1 MYFHPRGL
9 TKKAL
14 YSMQTF
20 RGQYVNKDL
29 NAVCFL
35 IFIQHFRFVL
45 IRESRSLCLVLDA
58 LLETWGSV
66 IDRIVSSIFGFKISE
81 AIGII
86 DITEKIVF
94 LVPKSMLPP
103 IKAYSKGPYNGKDYP
118 KHFMSP
124 RVKGYTSVMIQKLT
138 SGTENVN

>member
-1 MYFHPRGL
+1 ML
-9 TKKAL
+9 
-14 YSMQTF
+14 
-20 RGQYVNKDL
+20 
-29 NAVCFL
+29 
-35 IFIQHFRFVL
+35 
-45 IRESRSLCLVLDA
+45 EA
-58 LLETWGSV
+58 LLETWGSL

-103 IKAYSKGPYNGKDYP
+103 IKAYSKEPYNGKDYP

-124 RVKGYTSVMIQKLT
+124 RVKSFTSVMIQKLT
-138 SGTENVN
+138 TKTENSN